1 MEIYRNILFPIF
13 KKWPKILSEYQTQ
26 IMFSDEAFLS
36 ICILQT
42 QIVGYSDENIN
53 FSFPKTSGKMLMIQV
68 NLCQN
73 LSFLNQLTHNMT
85 RDCSLNSPKN
95 TSLDH
100 VVYKKSFFV
109 FVLTFKT
116 IFFWEFNEQSL
127 VILWVNWFKYKSFWK
142 RFTCTVESRILAH
155 LV

>member
-1 MEIYRNILFPIF
+1 
-13 KKWPKILSEYQTQ
+13 
-26 IMFSDEAFLS
+26 MFSDEAFLS

-73 LSFLNQLTHNMT
+73 LSFLNQLIHNMT

-95 TSLDH
+95 KSSEH
-100 VVYKKSFFV
+100 VVYKYCFECQNKKKQLLKPTCCELV
-109 FVLTFKT
+109 F
-116 IFFWEFNEQSL
+116 WGEFNEQSL
-127 VILWVNWFKYKSFWK
+127 VILWVN
-142 RFTCTVESRILAH
+142 
-155 LV
+155 